1 MLEIRKVEHKDK
13 EKSTME
19 LTLKLNARLQPKH
32 RFDLED
38 ALQEILEK
46 EQMGEVTGGGT
57 AQNPDGEIAYCDIE
71 IYLVDD
77 NVDHVKWLAELLNK
91 MGIPKGSVLQGIEP
105 EIEVGTL
112 EGLAYYSNGADLSDE
127 VYETCDINYVIEQME
142 QAMEGIGS
150 MYSYWE
156 GPVYTALYF
165 YGSSF
170 AEMKKKIE
178 PFIASYPLCQK
189 SRMEQIA

>member
-1 MLEIRKVEHKDK
+1 MQEEID
-13 EKSTME
+13 
-19 LTLKLNARLQPKH
+19 LTLKLNARFQPKY

-46 EQMGEVTGGGT
+46 EQLGEVTGGGT

-71 IYLVDD
+71 IHLKNDKRDDSIKWLVD
-77 NVDHVKWLAELLNK
+77 LLNRI
-91 MGIPKGSVLQGIEP
+91 GIPKGSVLQGIEP

-112 EGLAYYSNGADLSDE
+112 EGLAYYSNGVDLPDE
-127 VYETCDINYVIEQME
+127 VYKTCDINYVIEKME

-156 GPVYTALYF
+156 GNAYTALYF

-189 SRMEQIA
+189 SRIEQIA